1 MLLWSVSAGTPLY
14 ITDKKEKQIFLN
26 IHKNSK
32 KSLFPVLC
40 LSINMDNDDRSFIT
54 LHCNSIQDTD
64 KLYYK
69 TNLAKVKS
77 QYFKQ
82 RPAHSTI
89 YTATK
94 CDHW

>member
-1 MLLWSVSAGTPLY
+1 
-14 ITDKKEKQIFLN
+14 
-26 IHKNSK
+26 
-32 KSLFPVLC
+32 
-40 LSINMDNDDRSFIT
+40 MDNDDRSFIT

-82 RPAHSTI
+82 RPALSTI